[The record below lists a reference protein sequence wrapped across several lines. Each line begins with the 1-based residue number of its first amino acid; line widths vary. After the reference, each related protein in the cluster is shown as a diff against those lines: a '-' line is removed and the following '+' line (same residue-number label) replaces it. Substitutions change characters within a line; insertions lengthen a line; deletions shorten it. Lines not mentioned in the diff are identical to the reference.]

1 MSENINKIKLT
12 LENYFSKL
20 VFDEKNH
27 KYFVNNKGLKSVS
40 HFLES
45 FYEKFDADKISEIV
59 ANKRG
64 ITKEEVLQ
72 EWEDIKNKACS
83 QGTLA
88 HLFGETF
95 QKTGKKPS
103 NGFEEAIVK
112 FWNNLPTHIIVVKF
126 ELQMY
131 SETYGIAGTADIIL
145 YNTLTGKFILADY
158 KTNRDLFKNFASKK
172 LLYPFNFLLDNP
184 YNKYQLQLSSYQILF
199 ELVGYEIE
207 SRRIIWIKP
216 DGNYEMFKTVDYTER
231 LKQYL
236 LNLK

>member
-1 MSENINKIKLT
+1 
-12 LENYFSKL
+12 
-20 VFDEKNH
+20 
-27 KYFVNNKGLKSVS
+27 
-40 HFLES
+40 
-45 FYEKFDADKISEIV
+45 
-59 ANKRG
+59 
-64 ITKEEVLQ
+64 
-72 EWEDIKNKACS
+72 
-83 QGTLA
+83 
-88 HLFGETF
+88 
-95 QKTGKKPS
+95 
-103 NGFEEAIVK
+103 
-112 FWNNLPTHIIVVKF
+112 
-126 ELQMY
+126 
-131 SETYGIAGTADIIL
+131 L

-199 ELVGYEIE
+199 ELVGYEVE